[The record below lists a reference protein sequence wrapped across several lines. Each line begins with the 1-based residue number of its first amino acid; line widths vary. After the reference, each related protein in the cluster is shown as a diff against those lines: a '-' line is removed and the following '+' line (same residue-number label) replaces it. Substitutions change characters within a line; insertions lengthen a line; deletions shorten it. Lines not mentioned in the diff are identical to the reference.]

1 VVIALIAAF
10 LLLRFEHE
18 GAYEADDWVFRGA
31 HAVLLWLVAV
41 VAAHELAWLVARYV
55 AGDGVWRVIPWGLVP
70 ALALALACSL
80 AGRRGWP
87 VATHSR
93 GYLVVGAIPLVL
105 WMLVWAFVVGIV
117 SDGDPAPLPYVP
129 VVNPIDL
136 TLGVVAVVLMTWVR
150 GLAREGVDVR
160 TLAPREAV
168 IGVPAALAFLWV
180 NAIALRT
187 VHHWFGVAWSPD
199 AMWSSTLVHAV
210 LSILW
215 AVIALATM
223 VVANR
228 MATRTGW
235 IAGATLLAVVV
246 VKLFAV
252 DLSRIGGIERIVSF
266 IGVGL
271 LLLLIGYLAP
281 VPPHRKEST
290 P

>member
-1 VVIALIAAF
+1 
-10 LLLRFEHE
+10 
-18 GAYEADDWVFRGA
+18 
-31 HAVLLWLVAV
+31 
-41 VAAHELAWLVARYV
+41 
-55 AGDGVWRVIPWGLVP
+55 
-70 ALALALACSL
+70 
-80 AGRRGWP
+80 

-105 WMLVWAFVVGIV
+105 WMLLWAFVVGIV
-117 SDGDPAPLPYVP
+117 SDGNPAPLPYVP
-129 VVNPIDL
+129 IVNPIDL
-136 TLGVVAVVLMTWVR
+136 TLGVIAIALVTWVR
-150 GLAREGVDVR
+150 RLAHEGVDVHK
-160 TLAPREAV
+160 LAPREAA
-168 IGVPAALAFLWV
+168 IGVPAALAFLWM
-180 NAIALRT
+180 NAIVLRSI
-187 VHHWFGVAWSPD
+187 HHWFGVAWSPD
-199 AMWSSTLVHAV
+199 AMWSSTLVQAV

-215 AVIALATM
+215 AAIALATM

-228 MATRTGW
+228 TVTRTGW

-281 VPPHRKEST
+281 VPPHRKENA